1 MLRAVLTALL
11 TPLAALHA
19 ARFGVLRLLLPEDR
33 AFEACSESMAR
44 KAGLSGVVLRRIY
57 YRMVLPRCGE
67 RCTFS
72 YGTVLTKARATF
84 GRDVALG
91 IRCVVSAADFGSDI
105 VVGPHVTFLSGR
117 GQHGFERRDVPM
129 ARQPGIFRTIRIGDD
144 CWIGAGAVVTDDV
157 GEGAI
162 VAAGAVVVSPVPPY
176 SIVGGNP
183 AKVIGQRPE
192 RP

>member
-1 MLRAVLTALL
+1 MGRALLTALL
-11 TPLAALHA
+11 TPLAAYHA
-19 ARFGVLRLLLPEDR
+19 VRFRVLRLVLEEDR
-33 AFEACSESMAR
+33 AFELCSESLAR
-44 KAGLSGVVLRRIY
+44 KAGLSGIIVRRLY
-57 YRMVLPRCGE
+57 YRMVLRRCGD
-67 RCTFS
+67 RCTFAF
-72 YGTVLTKARATF
+72 GTVMTKAGVTF

-91 IRCVVSAADFGSDI
+91 IRCIVSAAEFGSDI

-117 GQHGFERRDVPM
+117 TQHGFERRDVPM
-129 ARQPGIFRTIRIGDD
+129 CRQPGVYRTIRIGDD

-183 AKVIGQRPE
+183 AKVIGQRP
-192 RP
+192 